1 MRGLNDFEAFL
12 FDEACLVAVE
22 VENQQREEKEKAQ
35 KVKEKRE
42 KQFQK
47 DMAETFAGDDT

>member
-1 MRGLNDFEAFL
+1 
-12 FDEACLVAVE
+12 
-22 VENQQREEKEKAQ
+22 VENQQREEKEKQQ
-35 KVKEKRE
+35 KEKEKRE

>member
-1 MRGLNDFEAFL
+1 L

-22 VENQQREEKEKAQ
+22 GENQQREEKEK
-35 KVKEKRE
+35 KKRSEEKRQ

>member
-1 MRGLNDFEAFL
+1 M

-22 VENQQREEKEKAQ
+22 GENQQREEKEKAQ
-35 KVKEKRE
+35 KAKEKRE

-47 DMAETFAGDDT
+47 DMAETFAEDDT

>member
-1 MRGLNDFEAFL
+1 
-12 FDEACLVAVE
+12 

-35 KVKEKRE
+35 KEKEKRE

-47 DMAETFAGDDT
+47 DMAETFAEDDT

>member
-1 MRGLNDFEAFL
+1 
-12 FDEACLVAVE
+12 

-47 DMAETFAGDDT
+47 DMAETFAEGDT

>member
-1 MRGLNDFEAFL
+1 
-12 FDEACLVAVE
+12 

-35 KVKEKRE
+35 KEKEKRE

>member
-1 MRGLNDFEAFL
+1 
-12 FDEACLVAVE
+12 

-35 KVKEKRE
+35 KEKEKRE

-47 DMAETFAGDDT
+47 DMAETFAGNDT